1 MQNCKLFYDSFTG
14 GERSMSNIVTMDLL
28 ISLKK
33 MLETIRKKLNSSGLI
48 HTINILTFIQETIY
62 LFILNFLS
70 LFFFIVIL
78 TFELNVL

>member
-1 MQNCKLFYDSFTG
+1 MENCKLFYDGFTG

-48 HTINILTFIQETIY
+48 NTINILTFLQDIIY
-62 LFILNFLS
+62 LFIRNFLS
-70 LFFFIVIL
+70 FFSSSF
-78 TFELNVL
+78 